1 MEMLLLVL
9 LIKSLTQIM
18 LLWHQ
23 PQILPDVPPH
33 INDAGHHQV
42 LNLMLINMQ
51 SIISKKESLECINH
65 HNPDIILGCETW
77 LNESILNSEV
87 FIYCISE

>member
-1 MEMLLLVL
+1 MEILLQLDIPVLLV
-9 LIKSLTQIM
+9 KSLTQIM

-23 PQILPDVPPH
+23 PQILFPDVPPH

-51 SIISKKESLECINH
+51 SIISKKESFL
-65 HNPDIILGCETW
+65 
-77 LNESILNSEV
+77 
-87 FIYCISE
+87 